1 MRIATA
7 FTGIML
13 VASMAMMLGG
23 APAHASTA
31 TVTINHY
38 TFVPATVTVHP
49 GDTVT
54 WTNQDS
60 IPHTATALDG
70 KSFDS
75 GAIDPGAS
83 WSFKFSLAG
92 NYSYRCSIHPDM
104 RGMVSVT

>member
-1 MRIATA
+1 MRISKIFANA
-7 FTGIML
+7 I
-13 VASMAMMLGG
+13 LGG
-23 APAHASTA
+23 AMITLLGAASAFANTQ
-31 TVTINHY
+31 TVTINNY
-38 TFVPATVTVHP
+38 TFMPATMTVHP

-83 WSFKFSLAG
+83 WSFVFTKAG
-92 NYSYRCSIHPDM
+92 DYTYRCAIHPDM
-104 RGMVSVT
+104 RGTVTVK